1 MNSHPPTLNSSRAI
15 SVELFVVALI
25 FVVGFA
31 SRFLLGGIP
40 NFKPIAALA
49 IFGGFYFQRAT
60 LGLFVVISIL
70 MVSDFFIGGY
80 DVTIA
85 MAVYF
90 SLGLGCWLGHRLA
103 SMESCCFV
111 SQYARIVGS
120 ALLMGAVF
128 FVLTNLAVW
137 GAWYP
142 PTLEGLVACYVNGL
156 PFFKFTLAGNVFF
169 SVGVFAVYDLVKV
182 VACAR
187 RAAVAESV

>member
-1 MNSHPPTLNSSRAI
+1 M
-15 SVELFVVALI
+15 VALI

-31 SRFLLGGIP
+31 SRFLLGDIP

-49 IFGGFYFQRAT
+49 VFGGFYFQRAT
-60 LGLFVVISIL
+60 LGGFVVIAIL

-80 DVTIA
+80 DVSIA

-103 SMESCCFV
+103 SMESCCFM
-111 SQYARIVGS
+111 SHYARIVGS
-120 ALLMGAVF
+120 ALLMGTVF

-142 PTLEGLVACYVNGL
+142 PTTEGLVTCYVNAL

-169 SVGVFAVYDLVKV
+169 SVGVFAVYDIVRV
-182 VACAR
+182 IVSAR
-187 RAAVAESV
+187 RVPVAESVLSQSVGRFLQ